1 MSKVSDTMVIPLY
14 GRKLAK
20 VLAKVA
26 DNGIKMQIV
35 KVAFGGELPKPK
47 VDKKAASSKATE
59 EKKLYIPVLGKY
71 FNQTRKPE
79 GVLGKMML
87 AGMNSGHAKL
97 ADWGMQYLVFTTKH
111 HEGFAMY
118 DSKVSDYNVVKA
130 TPYGKGQS
138 ATKAQRSPR
147 WTTRKSPSRQRRNT
161 TLRLSRPAP

>member
-35 KVAFGGELPKPK
+35 KVAFGGELPKLK
-47 VDKKAASSKATE
+47 VDKKAASDKATE

-97 ADWGMQYLVFTTKH
+97 ADWGMQYLPELTVANAVDL
-111 HEGFAMY
+111 GCGAGR
-118 DSKVSDYNVVKA
+118 NVGELLKNI
-130 TPYGKGQS
+130 
-138 ATKAQRSPR
+138 
-147 WTTRKSPSRQRRNT
+147 RKRM
-161 TLRLSRPAP
+161 